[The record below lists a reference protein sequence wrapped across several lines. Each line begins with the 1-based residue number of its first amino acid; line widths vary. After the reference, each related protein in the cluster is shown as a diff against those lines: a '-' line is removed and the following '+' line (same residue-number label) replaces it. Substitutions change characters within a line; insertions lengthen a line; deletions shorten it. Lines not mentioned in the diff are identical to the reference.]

1 MSALATRLAHVLTAA
16 LLAYADPLALVS
28 ATLAYAAYQ
37 AFSDRKPKDMVDWIV
52 GIVVGV
58 LIREAVRLTVLWS

>member
-1 MSALATRLAHVLTAA
+1 MALATRLAHVLTAA
-16 LLAYADPLALVS
+16 LLAHLDPLALVS

-37 AFSDRKPKDMVDWIV
+37 AFSDRKAKDMVDWIV

-58 LIREAVRLTVLWS
+58 LAREVAKITALWS

>member
-1 MSALATRLAHVLTAA
+1 MALATRLAHALTAA
-16 LLAYADPLALVS
+16 LLAYLDPLALVS

-37 AFSDRKPKDMVDWIV
+37 AFSDRKAKDMVDWIV

-58 LIREAVRLTVLWS
+58 VVREAARLTALWS